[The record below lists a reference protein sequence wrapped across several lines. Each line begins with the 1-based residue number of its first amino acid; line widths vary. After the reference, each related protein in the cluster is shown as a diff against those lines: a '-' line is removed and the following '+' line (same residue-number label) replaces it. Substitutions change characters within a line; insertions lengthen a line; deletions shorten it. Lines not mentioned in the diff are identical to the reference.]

1 MVIVS
6 DFPLL
11 CRLNMDIDNT
21 TLVMIILI
29 LIFIISIKSEECPY
43 FNTAHSLGLEPPRSN
58 EKPIINDPDLKAE
71 LVASG
76 LTLPTTMTFID
87 NNDILVLE
95 KENGTVMRIINGT
108 VLERPVI
115 DLNVSTEIDRGLLGV
130 AFSKN
135 MDGKKYVFLY
145 FTEGK
150 TRDSEDVNESKEAV
164 TSFDNI
170 SLNPNFTYLYNHS
183 NLPPNL
189 IDPYGNCNQNFKCTF
204 NSTTGQQNIKTALQL
219 STNITDRTM
228 WSEIQYSQFDVNPGK
243 QYQLVTH
250 MKLNPYA
257 TSSHVALEG
266 YNESSKRWYRLS
278 TQCPPGING
287 PLDWKEF
294 RCNIIIPA
302 NITKVIPVLNA
313 GWSTVERKE
322 PLGNRLYRYE
332 LENNRLVHP
341 KMLLD
346 LPVTPNEFLGG
357 QIQIG
362 HDTNI
367 YILIGDLGHYTKAQN
382 IESGSDTNGS
392 GGILRI
398 PQNGEPVESGI
409 LGSSFP
415 LNLYYAYG
423 IRNGFGI
430 DFDPITGNLWDTENG
445 AHLGDEINLVEP
457 GFNSGWR
464 QVQGIW
470 SGDERQYNFTSHLVD
485 SSNLDLVDFEGKG
498 KYSAPELTWYNPVG
512 LTALKFLKSDK
523 LGKQYENDIFVGDFN
538 NGYLYHFDLNAN
550 RNELSLDGPL
560 ADKVVNHPAELHAN
574 IFGQIFGGIS
584 DIEVGPDGYL
594 YVVSI
599 GQGKIFRI
607 VPKSNF

>member
-1 MVIVS
+1 M
-6 DFPLL
+6 
-11 CRLNMDIDNT
+11 T
-21 TLVMIILI
+21 
-29 LIFIISIKSEECPY
+29 
-43 FNTAHSLGLEPPRSN
+43 
-58 EKPIINDPDLKAE
+58 E

-95 KENGTVMRIINGT
+95 KEKGTVVRIINGR
-108 VLERPVI
+108 VLEKPVI
-115 DLNVSTEIDRGLLGV
+115 DLNVSTGNDRGLLGV
-130 AFSKN
+130 AFSKS

-145 FTEGK
+145 FTEGRTK
-150 TRDSEDVNESKEAV
+150 DSEDVNEGKEAV
-164 TSFDNI
+164 TWFDNM
-170 SLNPNFTYLYNHS
+170 SMNPNFTYLYNHS
-183 NLPPNL
+183 NLPTNW
-189 IDPYGNCNQNFKCTF
+189 IDPNGNCNQNFKCTF

-228 WSEIQYSQFDVNPGK
+228 WSEIQYNQFDVNPGK

-250 MKLNPYA
+250 MKLNQYA
-257 TSSHVALEG
+257 TQSHVALQG
-266 YNESSKRWYRLS
+266 YNESSKIWYRLS
-278 TQCPPGING
+278 TQCPSGING
-287 PLDWKEF
+287 PLEWKEF
-294 RCNIIIPA
+294 RCNMIIPA
-302 NITKVIPVLNA
+302 NITKIIPVLNA
-313 GWSTVERKE
+313 GWSTEERKE

-346 LPVTPNEFLGG
+346 LPVTPNELLGG
-357 QIQIG
+357 QIQI
-362 HDTNI
+362 DPDNNI
-367 YILIGDLGHYTKAQN
+367 YILIGDLGHYSKAQN
-382 IESGSDTNGS
+382 IESGSDTNGT

-398 PQNGEPVESGI
+398 TQNGGPVGNGI

-470 SGDERQYNFTSHLVD
+470 SGDERLYNHTSHLVD
-485 SSNLDLVDFEGKG
+485 SNNLDLVDFEGKG

-512 LTALKFLKSDK
+512 PTALKFIKSDK

-538 NGYLYHFDLNAN
+538 NGYLYHFDLNGN